1 MTMGPYLF
9 AKKITIDDERFRYG
23 SPLRKGGTMLF
34 EIKELIAKNNLLKLS
49 EYLQEMNAVDIAATM
64 TELSDRDL
72 VLLFRI
78 LSKDLSAEVFSYLN
92 KELQQRIIE
101 SINDREVMQIV
112 DKLFLDDT
120 VDFIE
125 EMPAYVVKKVLRNT
139 SSKKREL
146 INQFLKYDDH
156 SAGAMMTIEFV
167 DLKEEMTLKEAI
179 EHTRRT
185 GMNKETIETCFIID
199 KERYLKG
206 TLGLR
211 ELILSDESCY
221 VHELMETNIISV
233 KTNEDQE
240 QVAQLFKTYDLVSMP
255 VVDKENRLVGII
267 TIDDVI
273 DIIEQEN
280 TEDFQKMAAMEP
292 NEEPYLKT
300 SALSLAK
307 HRIMWLLVLM
317 ISATVTGRIIQGFEE
332 VIQSVVILASF
343 IPMLMDTGGNAGSQ
357 SSTLII
363 RGLALG
369 EITTNDYLKIM
380 FKELRVGFI
389 VAIVLAF
396 VNFLRIVLFERVDMM
411 VALTVCGSLFCTVI
425 IAKVVGGLLPIIAKK
440 LKFDPAIMASPLI
453 TTIVDAFA
461 LIIYFMLARTLLG
474 I

>member
-1 MTMGPYLF
+1 
-9 AKKITIDDERFRYG
+9 
-23 SPLRKGGTMLF
+23 MLV
-34 EIKELIAKNNLLKLS
+34 EIKKLIERNKLLELS
-49 EYLQEMNAVDIAATM
+49 EYLQEMNAVDIATNM
-64 TELSDRDL
+64 TELDDRDL

-125 EMPAYVVKKVLRNT
+125 EMPANIVKKVLRNA
-139 SSKKREL
+139 SPKKREL
-146 INQFLKYDDH
+146 INQFLNYQDD
-156 SAGAMMTIEFV
+156 SAGSMMTIEFV
-167 DLKEEMTLKEAI
+167 DLKEEMTVKEAI
-179 EHTRRT
+179 EHTRKT

-199 KERYLKG
+199 KERHLKG

-211 ELILSDESCY
+211 ELILNDESCS
-221 VHELMETNIISV
+221 VHELMETNVISV

-240 QVAQLFKTYDLVSMP
+240 QVAPLFKTYDLVSMP

-267 TIDDVI
+267 TIDDVV

-300 SALSLAK
+300 PIFSLAK
-307 HRIMWLLVLM
+307 HRIIWLLVLM

-332 VIQSVVILASF
+332 VIQSVVILESF

-396 VNFLRIVLFERVDMM
+396 VNFLRIILFERVDMM

-461 LIIYFMLARTLLG
+461 LFIYFMLAQLLLG